1 MKTMQYESSCV
12 AYVGYAATVP
22 PSLSVMQTAMA
33 SFAFAMSMIVWNLKG
48 AQGKDSN
55 CRRN

>member
-1 MKTMQYESSCV
+1 MQYASSCV

-22 PSLSVMQTAMA
+22 PSLSVMQTAVA
-33 SFAFAMSMIVWNLKG
+33 SLAFAMSMIVWNLKG